1 MIRAVLSN
9 PSHPEYGVATIP
21 FPIPHDQ
28 YAHCMELLEAL
39 EIGDAVKADCKVQA
53 IDSFYSV
60 LKRTEMLTVN
70 VEELSYLAKRL
81 DGFDIGEAAQFQ
93 AMAHKLELFELK
105 DLINLTF
112 CCQQA
117 TVITDF
123 SDLASVG
130 RDHYMNLHGGCAKTE
145 ELDALD
151 GEETARRLIENGN
164 GAVTPYGVAYDNGMK
179 LEQVYNGRCFPCYY
193 YEPNAITVA
202 VTAKSEPED
211 TEHIAWLFL
220 PMVQEEID
228 RALQRAGVADP
239 ADTRRRLENTQLP
252 NEVDVLL
259 DVEQESLADDF
270 RWYAAY
276 HDEGHHPHVHMMV
289 WSAEPKKGYLTREGI
304 AAMRSK
310 MTNAIFH
317 EEMKELYIKKD
328 AVYKESVQ
336 TARDVLLT
344 RITAMENSDCT
355 DPVIE
360 QKLWELSQ
368 TLEQVDGRH
377 VYGYLP
383 KEVKAQVDEI
393 VERLAQLPEVA
404 ACYDQWWRLK
414 DEIAGYYGQNTPPHQ
429 PMVQQREFR
438 AIKNMIIQQA
448 ETFRQPVLEQV
459 PVETEPDEQQVS
471 PSPISPVVM
480 PQPQTVTSQIKIEG
494 GAVIQLLHHMSR
506 VFRGNMP
513 VIPPALRIDSKRRRR
528 LQEKRMAMGHK
539 RDDHEEQERL
549 RNEQIL

>member
-1 MIRAVLSN
+1 MARLIQKSGYIKNGKATGYM
-9 PSHPEYGVATIP
+9 EYVATRDGVEIIQSTEP
-21 FPIPHDQ
+21 VTKKQEQFIARLLKDFP
-28 YAHCMELLEAL
+28 
-39 EIGDAVKADCKVQA
+39 DAK
-53 IDSFYSV
+53 
-60 LKRTEMLTVN
+60 
-70 VEELSYLAKRL
+70 
-81 DGFDIGEAAQFQ
+81 
-93 AMAHKLELFELK
+93 ELFEYSDYLQTPNRGTASAF
-105 DLINLTF
+105 I
-112 CCQQA
+112 A
-117 TVITDF
+117 TALDTHLHEME
-123 SDLASVG
+123 SESG
-130 RDHYMNLHGGCAKTE
+130 YMSYIAQRPRAEKHGGHGLFGKADVTDLKAAKA
-145 ELDALD
+145 ELEAHNGKVWTFIFSLRREDA
-151 GEETARRLIENGN
+151 ERLG
-164 GAVTPYGVAYDNGMK
+164 
-179 LEQVYNGRCFPCYY
+179 YNK
-193 YEPNAITVA
+193 AA
-202 VTAKSEPED
+202 
-211 TEHIAWLFL
+211 AW
-220 PMVQEEID
+220 
-228 RALQRAGVADP
+228 R
-239 ADTRRRLENTQLP
+239 N
-252 NEVDVLL
+252 LL
-259 DVEQESLADDF
+259 KQESAAIAEAMRIQTDDF

-328 AVYKESVQ
+328 AAYKESVQ
-336 TARDVLLT
+336 TARDALVT

-360 QKLWELSQ
+360 QKLRELSQ
-368 TLEQVDGRH
+368 TLEQIDGKH

-414 DEIAGYYGQNTPPHQ
+414 DELAGYYGRNTPPHQ
-429 PMVQQREFR
+429 PMVQQKEFR
-438 AIKNMIIQQA
+438 AIKNMIIRQA
-448 ETFRQPVLEQV
+448 ETFRQPVPELV
-459 PVETEPDEQQVS
+459 PVETEPDEQQVP
-471 PSPISPVVM
+471 PSPELPVVM
-480 PQPQTVTSQIKIEG
+480 PQPQAVTSQIKIEG

-539 RDDHEEQERL
+539 RNDHEEQERL

>member
-1 MIRAVLSN
+1 MARLIQKSGYIKNGKATGYM
-9 PSHPEYGVATIP
+9 EYVATRDGVEIIQSTEHVTQKQKQFIAKLLKD
-21 FPIPHDQ
+21 FP
-28 YAHCMELLEAL
+28 
-39 EIGDAVKADCKVQA
+39 DAK
-53 IDSFYSV
+53 
-60 LKRTEMLTVN
+60 
-70 VEELSYLAKRL
+70 
-81 DGFDIGEAAQFQ
+81 
-93 AMAHKLELFELK
+93 ELFEYSDYLQTPNRGTASAF
-105 DLINLTF
+105 I
-112 CCQQA
+112 A
-117 TVITDF
+117 TALDTHLHEME
-123 SDLASVG
+123 SESG
-130 RDHYMNLHGGCAKTE
+130 YMSYIAQRPRAEKHGGHGLFSEAEVTDLKAAKA
-145 ELDALD
+145 ELEAHNGKVWTFIFSLRREDA
-151 GEETARRLIENGN
+151 ERLG
-164 GAVTPYGVAYDNGMK
+164 
-179 LEQVYNGRCFPCYY
+179 YNK
-193 YEPNAITVA
+193 AA
-202 VTAKSEPED
+202 
-211 TEHIAWLFL
+211 AW
-220 PMVQEEID
+220 
-228 RALQRAGVADP
+228 R
-239 ADTRRRLENTQLP
+239 N
-252 NEVDVLL
+252 LL
-259 DVEQESLADDF
+259 KQESTAIAEAMRIQTDDF

-414 DEIAGYYGQNTPPHQ
+414 DELAGYYGRNTPPHQ
-429 PMVQQREFR
+429 PMVQQKEFR
-438 AIKNMIIQQA
+438 AIKNMIIRQA
-448 ETFRQPVLEQV
+448 ETFRQPVPE
-459 PVETEPDEQQVS
+459 PEEAPDEAEPDEQQV
-471 PSPISPVVM
+471 PPLPELPVVV
-480 PQPQTVTSQIKIEG
+480 PQQVVTSQIKIEG

-528 LQEKRMAMGHK
+528 LMEKRMAMGHK